1 MVSDFGPGPRRT
13 AISAWFVALE
23 RNYLGIANQDVRL
36 RATSDAEPRR
46 STSAPGRRPHFVNI
60 RREFVDETAA
70 LQMNFVDKRV
80 VASPPAP

>member
-1 MVSDFGPGPRRT
+1 V
-13 AISAWFVALE
+13 
-23 RNYLGIANQDVRL
+23 
-36 RATSDAEPRR
+36 
-46 STSAPGRRPHFVNI
+46 PGRRPHFVNI

>member
-1 MVSDFGPGPRRT
+1 VFDFGPGPSRT
-13 AISAWFVALE
+13 AISAWIVALE
-23 RNYLGIANQDVRL
+23 RNYLRIANPDVRL
-36 RATSDAEPRR
+36 HATRDGELGP